1 MSINIEKLV
10 NAIYSYYNEHAYKR
24 INVEYLFTESGS
36 YKFFVKYIMS
46 SGDVVSTTKSPR
58 PIDDEIEV
66 ISEYFDKTINTVERF
81 NKFLIEIDNNKNF
94 SEKHFWDEGKVKQDL
109 LDYAEIFFQWANDR
123 MMSMIFEY
131 EKDNNLLLTQYDNDG
146 DLEYLSSWDR
156 GVFTFYINEN
166 NELEYKIVLIKDG
179 VERVSEMPLKDYF
192 IEGVLEH
199 HKITNTELLDVWKP
213 WNTLIIRSPHTGIPY
228 DKVDEYVEYKT
239 VMS

>member
-1 MSINIEKLV
+1 MKDIIEILTSHLKEHKWKQVIIVIEITQGSIG
-10 NAIYSYYNEHAYKR
+10 YKS
-24 INVEYLFTESGS
+24 LF
-36 YKFFVKYIMS
+36 F
-46 SGDVVSTTKSPR
+46 
-58 PIDDEIEV
+58 IDENSKEEDFWIDFEDIKGL
-66 ISEYFDKTINTVERF
+66 FDKLREEYNLSKDNK
-81 NKFLIEIDNNKNF
+81 NKFNRYELLLNNDGNY
-94 SEKHFWDEGKVKQDL
+94 SEKYWWDAVEDKKDL
-109 LDYAEIFFQWANDR
+109 LSGAEVFFQWANDR

-131 EKDNNLLLTQYDNDG
+131 EKDNNLLPTQYDNDG

-156 GVFTFYINEN
+156 GVFTFYINKN

-179 VERVSEMPLKDYF
+179 VERVLEMPLKDYF

-228 DKVDEYVEYKT
+228 DKVDVYVEYKT

>member
-1 MSINIEKLV
+1 MKDIIEILTSHLKEHKWKQVIIVIEITQGSIG
-10 NAIYSYYNEHAYKR
+10 YKS
-24 INVEYLFTESGS
+24 LF
-36 YKFFVKYIMS
+36 F
-46 SGDVVSTTKSPR
+46 
-58 PIDDEIEV
+58 IDENSKEEDFWIDFEDIKGL
-66 ISEYFDKTINTVERF
+66 FDKLREEYNLSKDNK
-81 NKFLIEIDNNKNF
+81 NKFNRYELLLNNDGNY
-94 SEKHFWDEGKVKQDL
+94 SEKYWWDAVEDKKDL
-109 LDYAEIFFQWANDR
+109 LSGVEVFFQWANDR

-131 EKDNNLLLTQYDNDG
+131 EKDNNLLPTQYDNDG

-156 GVFTFYINEN
+156 GVFTFYINKN
-166 NELEYKIVLIKDG
+166 NELEYKIVLIKDE
-179 VERVSEMPLKDYF
+179 VERVLEMPLKDYF

>member
-1 MSINIEKLV
+1 MKDIIEILTSHLKEHKWKQVIIVIEITQGSIG
-10 NAIYSYYNEHAYKR
+10 YKS
-24 INVEYLFTESGS
+24 LF
-36 YKFFVKYIMS
+36 F
-46 SGDVVSTTKSPR
+46 
-58 PIDDEIEV
+58 IDENSKEEDFWIDFEDIKGL
-66 ISEYFDKTINTVERF
+66 FDKLREEYNLSKDNK
-81 NKFLIEIDNNKNF
+81 NKFNRYELLLNNDGNY
-94 SEKHFWDEGKVKQDL
+94 SEKYWWDAVEDKKDL
-109 LDYAEIFFQWANDR
+109 LSGAEVFFQWANDR

-131 EKDNNLLLTQYDNDG
+131 EKDNNLLPTQYDNDG

-156 GVFTFYINEN
+156 GVFTFYINKN

-179 VERVSEMPLKDYF
+179 VERVLEMPLNDYF

-228 DKVDEYVEYKT
+228 DKVDVYVEYKT